1 MNLSY
6 LRGNKHQCLH
16 VTYQV
21 LRQLKERVECLVG
34 LHHCN
39 RIDLLLCLQMVQ
51 RLKAHVVLV
60 VDNCGISLLCL

>member
-1 MNLSY
+1 MRLN
-6 LRGNKHQCLH
+6 
-16 VTYQV
+16 QV

-51 RLKAHVVLV
+51 RLEAHVVLV